1 MSRPQT
7 PQTPVQPEHSTLQAR
22 PVSPCFTPGTRIVT
36 AAGEVAVEDLRPGD
50 KVVTRDSG
58 LQEIAWVGRRALSWA
73 DLAANPQL
81 KPVFL
86 AKGSLGRGLPERDMM
101 LSPDHRLLVD
111 HDRSAALFRE
121 REVLVAARHLGAAQG
136 NPSVD
141 VTGIEYLHFM
151 FDRHQIVLSDGVWT
165 ESFQPSDRVM
175 HGMDESQRGEILKL
189 FPDLA
194 SRKVLARFTAAR
206 RVLTRRELSLMAS

>member
-1 MSRPQT
+1 MSEPQKPHT
-7 PQTPVQPEHSTLQAR
+7 PGQPEHSAMQAR
-22 PVSPCFTPGTRIVT
+22 AVSPCFTPGTRIVT

-136 NPSVD
+136 NAAVD

-175 HGMDESQRGEILKL
+175 HGMDEAQRGEILKL

>member
-1 MSRPQT
+1 MSKPQT
-7 PQTPVQPEHSTLQAR
+7 PQTPGQPDHSAMPAR
-22 PVSPCFTPGTRIVT
+22 PVSPCFTPGSRIVT

-73 DLAANPQL
+73 DLAAHPQL

-101 LSPDHRLLVD
+101 LSPDHRLLVANE
-111 HDRSAALFRE
+111 RGTALFRE
-121 REVLVAARHLGAAQG
+121 REVLVAARNLGAAQG
-136 NPSVD
+136 NAVVD
-141 VTGIEYLHFM
+141 VTGITYLHFL

-175 HGMDESQRGEILKL
+175 HGMDEAQRREIMKL
-189 FPDLA
+189 FPDLG
-194 SRKVLARFTAAR
+194 SRKVQARFTAAR
-206 RVLTRRELSLMAS
+206 RVLTRREWSLMAS